1 MKVNCEKRTKKTGF
15 TIVELLTVMSVIIL
29 LISLLVP
36 ALNEVKRF
44 AKGVKQKAQFH
55 SISVAL
61 DLFNAEQEG
70 YPPSSQ
76 EDASG
81 NPYCG
86 AMKLAEAMVG
96 KDLRGFNP
104 LSTFSFSDDGK
115 NQNYY
120 TGDTLEGRRSY
131 LNLEGIDA
139 MQIQD
144 LYGEADCI
152 AKGFDPCEVVL
163 CDIYRRPTTA
173 TGKKAGMPV
182 LYYRANTSN
191 TGHDPNSSDFAVDN
205 IYNYYDNH
213 ILTELNSYNVIELNP
228 LYNNFSLFY
237 RITQNKRVNI
247 DTPRRAD
254 SYILMSAG
262 MDGLYGTGDDVFNFE
277 KQ

>member
-1 MKVNCEKRTKKTGF
+1 MNVIYEKRTKKTGF
-15 TIVELLTVMSVIIL
+15 TIVELLTVMGVIIL

-36 ALNEVKRF
+36 ALNQVKRF
-44 AKGVKQKAQFH
+44 ARGVKQKAQFH

-61 DLFNAEQEG
+61 DLFNAEQES
-70 YPPSSQ
+70 YPPS
-76 EDASG
+76 ERDDALS

-104 LSTFSFSDDGK
+104 RSTFSFSDNGSNPD
-115 NQNYY
+115 YY
-120 TGDTLEGRRSY
+120 TSNTLEGRVSY
-131 LNLEGIDA
+131 INLEGIDA

-144 LYGEADCI
+144 LYGEAACT
-152 AKGFDPCEVVL
+152 AVGFDPCEVVL
-163 CDIYRRPTTA
+163 CDIYRRPTEVP
-173 TGKKAGMPV
+173 GYKAGMPV

-191 TGHDPNSSDFAVDN
+191 TGHDPNSSDFAADN

-213 ILTELNSYNVIELNP
+213 VLTELNSYNVIEPNP
-228 LYNNFSLFY
+228 LYNSLSLFY
-237 RITQNKRVNI
+237 RMTRNKRVSI

-262 MDGLYGTGDDVFNFE
+262 MDGLYGTEDDIFNFE